1 MVRTA
6 HVYVPI
12 DSAENLG
19 IGIRDGIWGWHAAT
33 LDRGTGRRDAE
44 SLQRGD
50 VLVLAHKGPNPRVG
64 PGGWRDSILE
74 TVYFMQV
81 RRTLY
86 QADSTV
92 WPDDVYPDRMD
103 LQFIREEVDVGAKVL
118 SEAGMEALRL
128 SANKQGAPVLVDGVP
143 SLENLIA
150 TDDSPPPDSD
160 GDPTAETEVNGLV
173 LAAVRKEQAKLRKRK
188 FGGELEISCELCGR
202 VLPVR
207 TVRAAHIKRRSHLHF
222 PDHFNIANI
231 MAACTL
237 GCDELFEH
245 GYIYVDHHGAIR
257 ATSRCAR
264 YPAIVDFFE
273 RELSGKACTA
283 HRAESER
290 FFAYHRRE
298 IALIADPTE

>member
-33 LDRGTGRRDAE
+33 LDRGTGRQDAR
-44 SLQRGD
+44 SLRRGD

-64 PGGWRDSILE
+64 PGGWRDGILE
-74 TVYFMQV
+74 TAYFMQV
-81 RRTLY
+81 QRTLY
-86 QADSTV
+86 QADNTV
-92 WPDDVYPDRMD
+92 WPDGVYPDRVD
-103 LQFIREEVDVGAKVL
+103 LQFIRQEVSLGARVL
-118 SEAGMEALRL
+118 GEAGMEALRL

-143 SLENLIA
+143 SLDNLIA
-150 TDDSPPPDSD
+150 TDDSLPDGQD
-160 GDPTAETEVNGLV
+160 GDPTAETEITGLV

-188 FGGELEISCELCGR
+188 FGSELEVVCELCGR

-207 TVRAAHIKRRSHLHF
+207 TVRAAHIRRRSHLHY

-245 GYIYVDHHGAIR
+245 GYIYVDAQGLIR
-257 ATSRCAR
+257 ATSRCAT
-264 YPAIVDFFE
+264 YSAIVDFFE
-273 RELSGKACTA
+273 NELSGKTCAA
-283 HRAESER
+283 HRAESEQ

-298 IALIADPTE
+298 IALMADPTE